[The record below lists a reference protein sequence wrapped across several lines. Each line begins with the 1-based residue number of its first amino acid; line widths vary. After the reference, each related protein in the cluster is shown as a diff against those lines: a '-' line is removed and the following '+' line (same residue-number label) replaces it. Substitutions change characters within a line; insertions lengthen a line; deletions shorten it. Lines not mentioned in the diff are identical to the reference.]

1 MPINRPYLLAVKLGL
16 LSQNKNIYFRGY
28 IIMTLYIK
36 KENTKSF
43 TFKDMVDAYYF
54 EHYGKF
60 DFQGGENA
68 PKLGKQIKKAL
79 GFEESQSTLQAWSEL
94 QTVFEE
100 LDTKELFVEKGLNTD
115 LPTDETLNDWA
126 FNQSCNSLDNSLGGR
141 TVEFFREN
149 LPEMKYMKIYSDSF
163 NGGNT
168 HVISAMRAYF
178 ISDGENFGHAG
189 SYLRNVLTNDDQP
202 SNFYTTLY
210 LATSLLINYLYFG
223 SRFLFEDMVPSNGLN
238 ILGNECDGVW
248 ANIGDSTNYKK
259 FQTAEDF
266 MEDLGEYFA
275 NDNMVYCP
283 ESDTYLEEDSEY
295 LVYSEYHDIWIDTSH
310 TDCIYVEKLVDFFLT
325 EEDILKYLNVTY
337 Y

>member
-1 MPINRPYLLAVKLGL
+1 
-16 LSQNKNIYFRGY
+16 
-28 IIMTLYIK
+28 MTLQIK

-54 EHYGKF
+54 EHKGKF
-60 DFQGGENA
+60 DFQEGENS

-100 LDTKELFVEKGLNTD
+100 LDTKELFVESNLNTD
-115 LPTDETLNDWA
+115 LPTDETVNDWA
-126 FNQSCNSLDNSLGGR
+126 FNNSCNRLGNPYGGQ
-141 TVEFFREN
+141 TVNFFREN
-149 LPEMKYMKIYSDSF
+149 IPEMGYMKIYSDSF

-168 HVISAMRAYF
+168 HVIPAMRAYF

-189 SYLRNVLTNDDQP
+189 SYLRIVLTNDDQP

-223 SRFLFEDMVPSNGLN
+223 SRFMFDDIVPSKGLN
-238 ILGNECDGVW
+238 IIGNESYEVW

-266 MEDLGEYFA
+266 MEDLGEYDVFE
-275 NDNMVYCP
+275 NKIYCP
-283 ESDTYLEEDSEY
+283 ESDTYLDEESEY
-295 LVYSEYHDIWIDTSH
+295 LVYSEYHDLWIDTSQ
-310 TDCIYVEKLVDFFLT
+310 TDCIYVERLGDFFLT
-325 EEDILKYLNVTY
+325 AEDILEYLDVTY

>member
-1 MPINRPYLLAVKLGL
+1 
-16 LSQNKNIYFRGY
+16 
-28 IIMTLYIK
+28 MTYTIK

-54 EHYGKF
+54 EHYGEF
-60 DFQGGENA
+60 DFKEGENA

-100 LDTKELFVEKGLNTD
+100 LDTKELFVESNLNTD

-126 FNQSCNSLDNSLGGR
+126 FNQSCNSLGNSFGGN

-149 LPEMKYMKIYSDSF
+149 VPEMKYMKIYVDALD
-163 NGGNT
+163 NEG
-168 HVISAMRAYF
+168 IYAMPAMRAYF
-178 ISDGENFGHAG
+178 VSDGENFGHTG
-189 SYLRNVLTNDDQP
+189 SYLKIGLTKADQP

-223 SRFLFEDMVPSNGLN
+223 SRFMFEDIVHSEGLN
-238 ILGNECDGVW
+238 IIGNESDGVW
-248 ANIGDSTNYKK
+248 ANIGDSTDYKK

-266 MEDLGEYFA
+266 MEDLGEYFV
-275 NDNMVYCP
+275 NDTMVYCP

-295 LVYSEYHDIWIDTSH
+295 LVYSEYHDLWIDTSQ
-310 TDCIYVEKLVDFFLT
+310 TNYIYAEKLGDFFLT
-325 EEDILKYLNVTY
+325 EEAILKYLNVTY

>member
-1 MPINRPYLLAVKLGL
+1 
-16 LSQNKNIYFRGY
+16 
-28 IIMTLYIK
+28 MTYTIK
-36 KENTKSF
+36 KENVISF
-43 TFKDMVDAYYF
+43 TFKEIVDTYYF
-54 EHYGKF
+54 QHYRKF
-60 DFQGGENA
+60 DFQEGENS

-100 LDTKELFVEKGLNTD
+100 LDTKELFVESNLNTD
-115 LPTDETLNDWA
+115 LPTDENLNDWA
-126 FNQSCNSLDNSLGGR
+126 FNQSCNSLGNSHGGR

-149 LPEMKYMKIYSDSF
+149 VPEMEYMKIYVDALDIE
-163 NGGNT
+163 G
-168 HVISAMRAYF
+168 IYAMPALRAYF
-178 ISDGENFGHAG
+178 VSDVENFGHTG
-189 SYLRNVLTNDDQP
+189 SYLKIGLTKADQP

-223 SRFLFEDMVPSNGLN
+223 SRFMFEDIVHSEGLN
-238 ILGNECDGVW
+238 IIGNESNRVW
-248 ANIGDSTNYKK
+248 ANIGDSTDYKK

-275 NDNMVYCP
+275 NDTMVYCP

-295 LVYSEYHDIWIDTSH
+295 LVYSEYHDIWIDISQ
-310 TDCIYVEKLVDFFLT
+310 TDCIYAEKLVDFFLT

>member
-1 MPINRPYLLAVKLGL
+1 
-16 LSQNKNIYFRGY
+16 
-28 IIMTLYIK
+28 MTYTIK
-36 KENTKSF
+36 KENVISF
-43 TFKDMVDAYYF
+43 TFKEIVDTYYF
-54 EHYGKF
+54 QHYGKF
-60 DFQGGENA
+60 DFQEGENA
-68 PKLGKQIKKAL
+68 PKLGKQIKKSL
-79 GFEESQSTLQAWSEL
+79 KFEESQSTLQAWSEL
-94 QTVFEE
+94 ATIFEE
-100 LDTKELFVEKGLNTD
+100 LDTKELFIESDLNTD

-126 FNQSCNSLDNSLGGR
+126 FNDSCNRLGNSYGGR

-149 LPEMKYMKIYSDSF
+149 VPEMKYMKIYSDHF

-168 HVISAMRAYF
+168 HVIPAMRAYF

-189 SYLRNVLTNDDQP
+189 SYLRIALTNDDQP

-210 LATSLLINYLYFG
+210 LATSLLINYLYYE
-223 SRFLFEDMVPSNGLN
+223 SRFMFDDIVPSKGLN
-238 ILGNECDGVW
+238 ILGNESDRVW

-259 FQTAEDF
+259 FQTVEDF

-295 LVYSEYHDIWIDTSH
+295 LVYSEYHDLWIDTSE
-310 TDCIYVEKLVDFFLT
+310 TDCIYAEKLGDFFLT
-325 EEDILKYLNVTY
+325 TEAILEYLGVTY

>member
-1 MPINRPYLLAVKLGL
+1 
-16 LSQNKNIYFRGY
+16 
-28 IIMTLYIK
+28 MTYTIK

-43 TFKDMVDAYYF
+43 TFKDLVDAYYF
-54 EHYGKF
+54 EHYGEF
-60 DFQGGENA
+60 DFKEGENA

-100 LDTKELFVEKGLNTD
+100 LGTKELFVESNLNTD
-115 LPTDETLNDWA
+115 LPTDENLNDWA
-126 FNQSCNSLDNSLGGR
+126 FNQSCNRLDNHFGGN

-149 LPEMKYMKIYSDSF
+149 VPEMKYMKIYVDALD
-163 NGGNT
+163 NEG
-168 HVISAMRAYF
+168 IYAMPAMRAYF
-178 ISDGENFGHAG
+178 VSDGENFGHAG
-189 SYLRNVLTNDDQP
+189 SYLKIGLTKADQP

-223 SRFLFEDMVPSNGLN
+223 SRFMFEDIVHSEGLN
-238 ILGNECDGVW
+238 IIGNESDRVW
-248 ANIGDSTNYKK
+248 ANIGDSTDYKK

-266 MEDLGEYFA
+266 MEDLGEYFV
-275 NDNMVYCP
+275 NDTMVYCP

-295 LVYSEYHDIWIDTSH
+295 LVYSEYHDLWIDTSQ
-310 TDCIYVEKLVDFFLT
+310 TNYIYAEKLGDFFLT

>member
-1 MPINRPYLLAVKLGL
+1 
-16 LSQNKNIYFRGY
+16 
-28 IIMTLYIK
+28 MTIQIK

-43 TFKDMVDAYYF
+43 TFKDMVDNYYF

-60 DFQGGENA
+60 DFLEGENA
-68 PKLGKQIKKAL
+68 PKLGKQIKKQL

-100 LDTKELFVEKGLNTD
+100 LDTKELFVESDLNTD
-115 LPTDETLNDWA
+115 LPTDETLDEWA
-126 FNQSCNSLDNSLGGR
+126 FNSSCNQLDSSYGGR

-149 LPEMKYMKIYSDSF
+149 LPEMEYMKIYSDRF

-168 HVISAMRAYF
+168 HVIPAMRAYF
-178 ISDGENFGHAG
+178 VSDGRNFGHSG
-189 SYLRNVLTNDDQP
+189 SYLDIYLTETDQP

-223 SRFLFEDMVPSNGLN
+223 SRFMFDDIVPSSGLN
-238 ILGNECDGVW
+238 IIGNESYEVW

-266 MEDLGEYFA
+266 LEDLGEYF
-275 NDNMVYCP
+275 VSEGLIYCP
-283 ESDTYLEEDSEY
+283 ESGTYLDEDSEY
-295 LVYSEYHDIWIDTSH
+295 LIYSEYHDLWIDTNQ
-310 TDCIYVEKLVDFFLT
+310 TECIYSAKLGDYFLT
-325 EEDILKYLNVTY
+325 TDDLMNYLEASWL
-337 Y
+337 

>member
-1 MPINRPYLLAVKLGL
+1 MAL
-16 LSQNKNIYFRGY
+16 Q
-28 IIMTLYIK
+28 IK

-43 TFKDMVDAYYF
+43 TFKDMVDAYY
-54 EHYGKF
+54 GDF
-60 DFQGGENA
+60 DFQEGENS
-68 PKLGKQIKKAL
+68 PKLGKQIKKVL

-100 LDTKELFVEKGLNTD
+100 LDTKELFVESNLNTD

-126 FNQSCNSLDNSLGGR
+126 FNSSCNQLGSSYGGR

-149 LPEMKYMKIYSDSF
+149 VPEMEYMKIYVDDLP
-163 NGGNT
+163 
-168 HVISAMRAYF
+168 ALRAYF

-189 SYLRNVLTNDDQP
+189 SYLNIDLAESDQP

-223 SRFLFEDMVPSNGLN
+223 SRFMFDDIVSSKGLD
-238 ILGNECDGVW
+238 IVGNESDRVW

-266 MEDLGEYFA
+266 MEDLGEYFV

-295 LVYSEYHDIWIDTSH
+295 LVYSEYHDLWIDTSE
-310 TDCIYVEKLVDFFLT
+310 TDCIYVKKLGDFFLT
-325 EEDILKYLNVTY
+325 TEAILEYLDVTY

>member
-1 MPINRPYLLAVKLGL
+1 
-16 LSQNKNIYFRGY
+16 
-28 IIMTLYIK
+28 MTYTIK
-36 KENTKSF
+36 KENVISF
-43 TFKDMVDAYYF
+43 TFKEIVDTYYF
-54 EHYGKF
+54 QHYRKF
-60 DFQGGENA
+60 DFQEGENA

-79 GFEESQSTLQAWSEL
+79 GFEESQSTLQAWAEL

-100 LDTKELFVEKGLNTD
+100 LDTKELFVESDLNTD

-126 FNQSCNSLDNSLGGR
+126 FNQSCNSLGNYYGGN

-149 LPEMKYMKIYSDSF
+149 VPEMKYMKIYVDALD
-163 NGGNT
+163 NEG
-168 HVISAMRAYF
+168 IYAMPAMRAYF
-178 ISDGENFGHAG
+178 VSDGENFGHAG
-189 SYLRNVLTNDDQP
+189 SYLKIGLTKADQP

-223 SRFLFEDMVPSNGLN
+223 SRFMFEDIVHSEGLN
-238 ILGNECDGVW
+238 IIGNESNKVW
-248 ANIGDSTNYKK
+248 ANIGDSTDYKK

-266 MEDLGEYFA
+266 MEDLGEYFV
-275 NDNMVYCP
+275 NDTMVYCP

-295 LVYSEYHDIWIDTSH
+295 LVYSEYHDIWIDTSQ
-310 TDCIYVEKLVDFFLT
+310 TDCIYAEKLGDFFLT